1 MMFLAAMMMSQAPAA
16 AQPVQSVQTV
26 QPAKPAAAK
35 AKPKQVCENLE
46 ITGSRAKR
54 RVCRDADGNLDLGPG
69 VSNSAFGKAKIEP
82 QGTPSTGGPGGS
94 N

>member
-1 MMFLAAMMMSQAPAA
+1 MSMMFLAAMMMAEAPAA
-16 AQPVQSVQTV
+16 AQPA
-26 QPAKPAAAK
+26 QPVAAKP
-35 AKPKQVCENLE
+35 KPKQVCEYLE

-69 VSNSAFGKAKIEP
+69 ISNSAFGKAKIEP

-94 N
+94 S